1 MTMSDENLQ
10 PQDVDLTNCEREPI
24 HQLGHVQD
32 FGCLIAVSHDWN
44 ITHVSD
50 NVGRFFDVN
59 PHDIIGGPLSRL
71 LNPTALHDIRGRLQV
86 LAGADAVE
94 RLFHLDV
101 AQASVP
107 MDVAIHMSGRS
118 IVLEFERS
126 MTRGAGDQASLVRPM
141 IDRLNG
147 AQSPAQLLDL
157 AVRNMRAL
165 TGFDRIML
173 YKFADDDSGEVVA
186 EVTRPDLEAFKGLR
200 YPASDIPKQA
210 RALYERSLL
219 RIIAD
224 VDGPRSQVLPERG
237 PDGAP
242 LDMSMSS
249 LRAVSPIHLEYLR
262 NMGVGASM
270 SVSVLRRGKLWG
282 LIACHHMSPR
292 TLSYET
298 RSAVEMFG
306 LVLSFVLDQKLSD
319 EEQTQLER
327 ARSVHDQLMSQVV
340 EGTPLTE
347 NFDAFTNAIADVI
360 PWDGAIAS
368 IGGSFQSRGLAPTA
382 EAFGKLQRF
391 LNTTQA
397 SSIYATSELAKVY
410 PEAEDLGPDI
420 AGILAI
426 PVSRTPRDY
435 FVLFRREIAR
445 TVVWAGNPDKP
456 VTPGPNGARLTPR
469 KSFAAWQEVVR
480 GTSQPWTE
488 AELRAAE
495 SMRTTLIEIILRLT
509 DSASQDRD
517 RAHERQELLIAELN
531 HRVRNMLNLIRGLIA
546 QSASGKTSVADFTEV
561 LGGRVYALAR
571 AHDQLTTKQWEPASF
586 RGLVLAEAKGFLG
599 DESRLTID
607 GPDPMLR
614 PLAFSTLALVMH
626 ELLTNSV
633 KYGAL
638 SVPAGRIT
646 IDLTH
651 EQDGG
656 VTIVWKE
663 HDGPMVQA
671 PLRHGFGTAI
681 IDRSIP
687 HELHGRAQM
696 RYDLTG
702 VEATLY
708 IPQPQIAMIR
718 TEIGSDR
725 AAQAAVARDARLD
738 IGIAM
743 IVEDN
748 MIIGMDAEGI
758 LQELG
763 AKEVYLV
770 GNNAAALDLLGRVK
784 VDVALLDVNLGTET
798 SAPVA
803 RKLAEQGVPFML
815 TTGYGEVGA
824 RMDVSE
830 DVPVL
835 QKPFSNDA
843 IRNGLRKLLS

>member
-340 EGTPLTE
+340 EGTPLAE

-368 IGGSFQSRGLAPTA
+368 IGGNFQSRGLAPTA
-382 EAFGKLQRF
+382 
-391 LNTTQA
+391 
-397 SSIYATSELAKVY
+397 
-410 PEAEDLGPDI
+410 
-420 AGILAI
+420 
-426 PVSRTPRDY
+426 
-435 FVLFRREIAR
+435 
-445 TVVWAGNPDKP
+445 
-456 VTPGPNGARLTPR
+456 
-469 KSFAAWQEVVR
+469 
-480 GTSQPWTE
+480 
-488 AELRAAE
+488 
-495 SMRTTLIEIILRLT
+495 
-509 DSASQDRD
+509 
-517 RAHERQELLIAELN
+517 
-531 HRVRNMLNLIRGLIA
+531 
-546 QSASGKTSVADFTEV
+546 
-561 LGGRVYALAR
+561 
-571 AHDQLTTKQWEPASF
+571 
-586 RGLVLAEAKGFLG
+586 
-599 DESRLTID
+599 
-607 GPDPMLR
+607 
-614 PLAFSTLALVMH
+614 
-626 ELLTNSV
+626 
-633 KYGAL
+633 
-638 SVPAGRIT
+638 
-646 IDLTH
+646 
-651 EQDGG
+651 
-656 VTIVWKE
+656 
-663 HDGPMVQA
+663 
-671 PLRHGFGTAI
+671 
-681 IDRSIP
+681 
-687 HELHGRAQM
+687 
-696 RYDLTG
+696 
-702 VEATLY
+702 
-708 IPQPQIAMIR
+708 
-718 TEIGSDR
+718 
-725 AAQAAVARDARLD
+725 
-738 IGIAM
+738 
-743 IVEDN
+743 
-748 MIIGMDAEGI
+748 
-758 LQELG
+758 
-763 AKEVYLV
+763 
-770 GNNAAALDLLGRVK
+770 
-784 VDVALLDVNLGTET
+784 
-798 SAPVA
+798 
-803 RKLAEQGVPFML
+803 
-815 TTGYGEVGA
+815 
-824 RMDVSE
+824 
-830 DVPVL
+830 
-835 QKPFSNDA
+835 
-843 IRNGLRKLLS
+843 